1 MAFKNKLGITIT
13 DDAIL
18 YGDEVVI
25 KARIWGYV
33 RDAWDKYS
41 LPEVR
46 LNLRTET
53 GSQFS
58 VSIDDIVEV
67 SEQLRP
73 LKVGDRVKNRSS
85 GITPGTVQAVVGNKA
100 WVLWDPWGNWGAAN
114 GILDS
119 TDLKKI

>member
-1 MAFKNKLGITIT
+1 M
-13 DDAIL
+13 
-18 YGDEVVI
+18 VI
-25 KARIWGYV
+25 KGHIWGYEYGSFTA
-33 RDAWDKYS
+33 RGDRPLA
-41 LPEVR
+41 R
-46 LNLRTET
+46 LKIRTET